1 MAGLATAALFGVAC
15 NAGPDPAADGADREG
30 ARPAADRGLAADG
43 RYHRELTFLAAEG
56 RRALV
61 YASAAVVTGG
71 AGEVRSGAW
80 ADDGSGWQSLVDESR
95 RFAELREPWRLFP
108 LGPARLVVGDDG
120 SLAHMTLPGPR
131 GALRLRPTSPPT
143 QLPTE
148 SARIGVREATLVT
161 PEDSIVGVLVDV
173 TAVFEPEDSAGVALR
188 GVLTSLEGPLVVLVS
203 SATGVHVLVA
213 DVGGVDPIESAVRLE
228 PGLGR
233 GEWRIVSADTS
244 VVGTLRPLSGGD
256 GAPGDAV
263 SVSGRLA
270 LAGTLY
276 PLAGVLR
283 VPATPTR

>member
-1 MAGLATAALFGVAC
+1 MAVLAAAALLGAAC
-15 NAGPDPAADGADREG
+15 DAGPDPAADGAEREG
-30 ARPAADRGLAADG
+30 GRPSADRAKAADG

-61 YASAAVVTGG
+61 YASAANVTGG
-71 AGEVRSGAW
+71 GGEVRSRAW
-80 ADDGSGWQSLVDESR
+80 ADDGSGWRGLVDESR

-108 LGPARLVVGDDG
+108 LGAARLVVGDDG
-120 SLAHMTLPGPR
+120 ALALMTLPGPR
-131 GALRLRPTSPPT
+131 GALRLRPISPPT
-143 QLPTE
+143 QLSTE
-148 SARIGVREATLVT
+148 SARIGVREATLTT

-173 TAVFEPEDSAGVALR
+173 TAVFEPEDSARVALR

-203 SATGVHVLVA
+203 APTGVEVLVA
-213 DVGGVDPIESAVRLE
+213 DVGEVDPIESAIRLE
-228 PGLGR
+228 PGVGR
-233 GEWRIVSADTS
+233 GEWRILSADTG
-244 VVGTLRPLSGGD
+244 VVGTLRPLDGGD

-283 VPATPTR
+283 VPATPAP